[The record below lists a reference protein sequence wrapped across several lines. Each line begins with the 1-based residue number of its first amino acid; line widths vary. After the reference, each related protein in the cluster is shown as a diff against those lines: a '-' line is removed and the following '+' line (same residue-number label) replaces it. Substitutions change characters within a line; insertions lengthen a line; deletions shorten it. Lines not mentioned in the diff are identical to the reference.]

1 MDLELEGRVAIV
13 TGASRGIGLA
23 TVRALAA
30 AGARVVAGARR
41 FGTDLDDLAE
51 TGAVQRITVDL
62 GTADGPAT
70 LVAAAGDRIDILVN
84 NVGGA
89 PPRTDGF
96 LSVTDAQWQHTLEL
110 NLLTAVRTTRAAVP
124 AMIAA
129 GGGSIISV
137 GSVNATLPE
146 ALVIDYSAAKA
157 ALIAFSKALS
167 KELGAHG
174 IRVNTISP
182 GPVATDLWLAA
193 DGVAATVG
201 KASGTD
207 PGAVAAGAAASTVTG
222 RFSTPDEVAA
232 LALVL
237 AGDRAANI
245 TGADFRIDG
254 GYIPTW

>member
-1 MDLELEGRVAIV
+1 MELELDGRVAVV

-41 FGTDLDDLAE
+41 FGDELDDLTE

-62 GTADGPAT
+62 GTADGPAR
-70 LVAAAGDRIDILVN
+70 LIAAAGDRIDILVN

-96 LSVTDAQWQHTLEL
+96 LSVTDAEWQHTLEL
-110 NLLTAVRTTRAAVP
+110 NLLTAVRAVRAALPV
-124 AMIAA
+124 MVAA
-129 GGGSIISV
+129 GSGNIVSI

-146 ALVIDYSAAKA
+146 PLVIDYSAAKA
-157 ALIAFSKALS
+157 ALIAFSKGLS
-167 KELGAHG
+167 KEFGPRG

-207 PGAVAAGAAASTVTG
+207 PGDVAAGAAAATVTG
-222 RFSTPDEVAA
+222 RFSNPDEVAA
-232 LALVL
+232 LVVVL